1 MLLFASVVRLFCPRC
16 AVKAG
21 ALGVLLLTSAA
32 AAEDKVL
39 HIGASESLH
48 AGPTGSKEKVAL
60 ESLRSLIKM
69 ETGLDNDIVD
79 LKNWRDIAER
89 MSKGSL
95 QVGVFPGHEFA
106 WAQEKYPKIKP
117 LALAVNTYHYPIACL
132 VVAKDSTVKDFAGLA
147 GKPFALS
154 IAEGSHVR
162 LFVDRQAQ
170 AAGKK
175 PDAFFS
181 KITAPDNIEDALDDV
196 VDGTV
201 QATVVDRAGL
211 ETYKRRKPGRFEQL
225 RELARS
231 PAFPPTVIAY
241 YDTAL
246 DAKTIQRFRDGLMG
260 ASRKEKG
267 QTLLTFFRLTGF
279 EGIPK
284 DFDLV
289 VSENRK
295 AYPPDG
301 ETK

>member
-1 MLLFASVVRLFCPRC
+1 MLLLAFVSRLLCPRS
-16 AVKAG
+16 AARIG
-21 ALGVLLLTSAA
+21 ALAALLLTSSALA
-32 AAEDKVL
+32 QDKVL
-39 HIGASESLH
+39 HIGASAALH
-48 AGPTGSKEKVAL
+48 PGPTTNKEKAAL
-60 ESLRSLIKM
+60 ESLQKLIKA

-79 LKNWRDIAER
+79 LKNWREVVER
-89 MSKGSL
+89 MSGGSL

-106 WAQEKYPKIKP
+106 WAQEKYPKLKP
-117 LALAVNTYHYPIACL
+117 LALAVNTHRYPIACL
-132 VVAKDSTVKDFAGLA
+132 VVAKDSPIKDFAGLL

-162 LFVDRQAQ
+162 LFVERQAQ

-225 RELARS
+225 KELTRS
-231 PAFPPTVIAY
+231 VAFPPTVIAY

-246 DAKTIQRFRDGLMG
+246 DTTTIRRFREGLMG
-260 ASRKEKG
+260 ANRKEKG

-284 DFDLV
+284 DFDQV

-301 ETK
+301 EAK